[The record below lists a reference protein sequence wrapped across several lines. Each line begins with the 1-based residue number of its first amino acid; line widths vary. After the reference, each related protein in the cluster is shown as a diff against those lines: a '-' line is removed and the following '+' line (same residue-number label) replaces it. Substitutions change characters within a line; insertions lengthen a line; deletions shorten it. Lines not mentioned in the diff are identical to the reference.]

1 MKLLQIKMY
10 KRINYIA
17 AILVLVG
24 GLSAQAQVTTSSPY
38 SRYGLGNIKGSLLPQ
53 LRAMGG
59 ISTAVNKV
67 SGFNYINM
75 QNPASYAGISLTT
88 IDIGMSASVNN
99 LSRGNLSENT
109 FNATFSHLAFAAP
122 TGRKSALS
130 FGILPYSD
138 LGYAYRNKVKIDT
151 TSVDQ
156 LYEGEGGLSK
166 AYFGYGYRFGDH
178 LRVGANLEYIFG
190 NLQTTRSTEYSSTI
204 VGAYN
209 AKLQNKNSVGGL
221 AYSYGIQY
229 DFNVGKKTL
238 VTLGYSGSTSGK
250 VNSTQ
255 TFFATRYLRDA
266 NGNEQTALDTLSRI
280 DKGKSNLTLP
290 LTHNFGIAI
299 QQNDKW
305 MIGADFR
312 MSKWSATTINNVSQ
326 GLQDSWGASLGG
338 QWTPDAYSYNNY
350 MKRVDYRLG
359 FNYDKT
365 YIQVNNQNIK
375 QMGASLGFGFPL
387 PSANGGT
394 AFYKINFT
402 TEVGQRGTLSNNLV
416 KEQYINFHLGF
427 TLNDTWFRKYRVD

>member
-17 AILVLVG
+17 AILVLVC
-24 GLSAQAQVTTSSPY
+24 GLNAQAQVTTSSPY

-53 LRAMGG
+53 FRAMGG
-59 ISTAVNKV
+59 ISTAVSKV
-67 SGFNYINM
+67 TGFNNINM

-88 IDIGMSASVNN
+88 IDIGMSASVTNLTRNN
-99 LSRGNLSENT
+99 LSESS
-109 FNATFSHLAFAAP
+109 FNSTFSHLAFASP
-122 TGRKSALS
+122 VTRRSALS

-138 LGYAYRNKVKIDT
+138 LGYNYRNTVKVDT
-151 TSVDQ
+151 TTLNQ

-166 AYFGYGYRFGDH
+166 AYLGYGYRFGDH
-178 LRVGANLEYIFG
+178 LRIGGNLEYIFG
-190 NLQTTRSTEYSSTI
+190 NLQTTRATEFNS
-204 VGAYN
+204 VGSYN
-209 AKLQNKNSVGGL
+209 AKLQTKNSVAGL
-221 AYSYGIQY
+221 SYSYGIQY
-229 DFNVGKKTL
+229 DFTLGKKTI

-250 VNSTQ
+250 VNSTL
-255 TFFATRYLRDA
+255 TSYATLYTRDQD
-266 NGNEQTALDTLSRI
+266 GNESTAADTLNTVNN
-280 DKGKSNLTLP
+280 GKSNLTLP

-305 MIGADFR
+305 LIGADFR
-312 MSKWSATTINNVSQ
+312 MGKWSKTSINDVNQ

-338 QWTPDAYSYNNY
+338 QWTPDAFSYNSY
-350 MKRVDYRLG
+350 MKRIDYRIG

-365 YIQVNNQNIK
+365 YIKIGNQDIK

-387 PSANGGT
+387 PTANGGT

-402 TEVGQRGTLSNNLV
+402 TEFGQRGTINNNLV

>member
-17 AILVLVG
+17 AILVLVC

-53 LRAMGG
+53 FRAMGG
-59 ISTAVNKV
+59 ISTAVSKV
-67 SGFNYINM
+67 TGFNNINM

-88 IDIGMSASVNN
+88 IDIGMSASVTNLTRNN
-99 LSRGNLSENT
+99 LSESS
-109 FNATFSHLAFAAP
+109 FNSTFSHLAFAAP
-122 TGRKSALS
+122 VTRRSALS

-138 LGYAYRNKVKIDT
+138 LGYNYRNTVKVDT
-151 TSVDQ
+151 TTLNQ

-166 AYFGYGYRFGDH
+166 AYLGYGYRFGDH
-178 LRVGANLEYIFG
+178 LRIGGNLEYIFG
-190 NLQTTRSTEYSSTI
+190 NLQTSRATEFNSANS
-204 VGAYN
+204 YN
-209 AKLQNKNSVGGL
+209 AKLQTKNSVGGL
-221 AYSYGIQY
+221 SYSYGIQY
-229 DFNVGKKTL
+229 DFTLGKKTI

-250 VNSTQ
+250 VNSTL
-255 TFFATRYLRDA
+255 TSYATLYTRDQD
-266 NGNEQTALDTLSRI
+266 GNESTAADTLNTVNN
-280 DKGKSNLTLP
+280 GKSNLTLP

-305 MIGADFR
+305 LIGADFR
-312 MSKWSATTINNVSQ
+312 MSKWSATSINNVNQ

-338 QWTPDAYSYNNY
+338 QWTPDAFSYNSY
-350 MKRVDYRLG
+350 LKRIDYRIG
-359 FNYDKT
+359 VNYDKT
-365 YIQVNNQNIK
+365 YIKIGNQDIK

-387 PSANGGT
+387 PTANGGT

-402 TEVGQRGTLSNNLV
+402 TELGQRGTLNNNLV

>member
-17 AILVLVG
+17 AILVLVCG
-24 GLSAQAQVTTSSPY
+24 VSVQAQVTTSSPY

-67 SGFNYINM
+67 TGFNYINM

-88 IDIGMSASVNN
+88 IDIGMSAGLNNLTRNN
-99 LSRGNLSENT
+99 LSETS
-109 FNATFSHLAFAAP
+109 FNSTFSHLAFAAP
-122 TGRKSALS
+122 VTRRSALS

-138 LGYAYRNKVKIDT
+138 LGYSYRNTVKIDT

-166 AYFGYGYRFGDH
+166 AYLGYGYRFGDH
-178 LRVGANLEYIFG
+178 LRIGGNLEYIFG
-190 NLQTTRSTEYSSTI
+190 NLQTTRSTEYNLA
-204 VGAYN
+204 GAYN

-221 AYSYGIQY
+221 NYSYGIQY

-238 VTLGYSGSTSGK
+238 VTIGYSGSTSGK
-250 VNSTQ
+250 INSTQ
-255 TFFATRYLRDA
+255 SAYSTIYLRDA
-266 NGNEQTALDTLSRI
+266 NGNEQTAADTLSVI

-290 LTHNFGIAI
+290 LTHNFGISI

-305 MIGADFR
+305 LIGADFR
-312 MSKWSATTINNVSQ
+312 MSKWSATSINNVNQ

-338 QWTPDAYSYNNY
+338 QWTPDAFSYNSY

-365 YIQVNNQNIK
+365 YIQINNQDIK

-387 PSANGGT
+387 PTANAGT

-402 TEVGQRGTLSNNLV
+402 TEVGQRGTLNNNLV
-416 KEQYINFHLGF
+416 KEKFINFHLGF

>member
-17 AILVLVG
+17 AIIVLVC

-53 LRAMGG
+53 FRAMGG
-59 ISTAVNKV
+59 ISTAVSKV
-67 SGFNYINM
+67 TGFNNINM

-88 IDIGMSASVNN
+88 IDIGMSASVTNLTRNN
-99 LSRGNLSENT
+99 LSESS
-109 FNATFSHLAFAAP
+109 FNSTFSHLAFAAP
-122 TGRKSALS
+122 VTRRSALS

-138 LGYAYRNKVKIDT
+138 LGYNYRNTVKVDT
-151 TSVDQ
+151 TTLNQ

-166 AYFGYGYRFGDH
+166 AYLGYGYRFGDH
-178 LRVGANLEYIFG
+178 LRIGGNLEYIFG
-190 NLQTTRSTEYSSTI
+190 NLQTSRATEFNS
-204 VGAYN
+204 VGSYN
-209 AKLQNKNSVGGL
+209 AKLQTKNSVAGL
-221 AYSYGIQY
+221 SYSYGIQY
-229 DFNVGKKTL
+229 DFTLGKKTI

-250 VNSTQ
+250 VNSTL
-255 TFFATRYLRDA
+255 TSYATLYTRDQD
-266 NGNEQTALDTLSRI
+266 GNESTAADTLNTVN
-280 DKGKSNLTLP
+280 KGKSNLTLP

-305 MIGADFR
+305 LIGADFR
-312 MSKWSATTINNVSQ
+312 MGKWSKTSINDVNQ

-338 QWTPDAYSYNNY
+338 QWTPDAFSYNSY
-350 MKRVDYRLG
+350 MKRIDYRIG

-365 YIQVNNQNIK
+365 YIKIGNQDIK

-387 PSANGGT
+387 PTANGGT

-402 TEVGQRGTLSNNLV
+402 TELGQRGTLNNNLV

>member
-10 KRINYIA
+10 KRINYIT
-17 AILVLVG
+17 AILVLVCG
-24 GLSAQAQVTTSSPY
+24 FGAQAQVTTSSPY

-53 LRAMGG
+53 FRAMGG
-59 ISTAVNKV
+59 ISTAVGKV
-67 SGFNYINM
+67 TGFNNINM
-75 QNPASYAGISLTT
+75 QNPASYGTINLTT
-88 IDIGMSASVNN
+88 LDIGMSASIIN
-99 LSRGNLSENT
+99 LSRGSTSESS
-109 FNATFSHLAFAAP
+109 FNSTFSHLAIAAP
-122 TGRKSALS
+122 VTRRSALS

-138 LGYAYRNKVKIDT
+138 LGYSYKNTTKVDT

-166 AYFGYGYRFGDH
+166 AYLGYGYRFGDH
-178 LRVGANLEYIFG
+178 LRIGGNIEYIFG
-190 NLQTTRSTEYSSTI
+190 NLQTTRATEFAS
-204 VGAYN
+204 VGALN

-221 AYSYGIQY
+221 NYSYGIQY
-229 DFNVGKKTL
+229 DFNVGKKTV

-255 TFFATRYLRDA
+255 SFYATQYTRDQS
-266 NGNEQTALDTLSRI
+266 GNENTAIDTLSSI
-280 DKGKSNLTLP
+280 NNGKSNLTLP

-305 MIGADFR
+305 LIGADFR
-312 MSKWSATTINNVSQ
+312 MSKWSKTSINNVNQ

-338 QWTPDAYSYNNY
+338 QWTPDAYSYNSY
-350 MKRVDYRLG
+350 IKRIDYRLG
-359 FNYDKT
+359 VSYDKT
-365 YIQVNNQNIK
+365 YIQVNNQDIK

-387 PSANGGT
+387 PTATGGT

-402 TEVGQRGTLSNNLV
+402 TEVGQRGTLNNGLV

>member
-17 AILVLVG
+17 AILVLVC

-53 LRAMGG
+53 FRAMGG
-59 ISTAVNKV
+59 ISTAVSKV
-67 SGFNYINM
+67 TGFNNINM

-88 IDIGMSASVNN
+88 IDIGMSASVTNLTRNN
-99 LSRGNLSENT
+99 LSESS
-109 FNATFSHLAFAAP
+109 FNSTFSHLAFAAP
-122 TGRKSALS
+122 VTRRSALS

-138 LGYAYRNKVKIDT
+138 LGYNYRNTVKVDT
-151 TSVDQ
+151 TTLNQ

-166 AYFGYGYRFGDH
+166 AYLGYGYRFGDH
-178 LRVGANLEYIFG
+178 LRIGGNLEYIFG
-190 NLQTTRSTEYSSTI
+190 NLQTSRATEFNSASS
-204 VGAYN
+204 YN
-209 AKLQNKNSVGGL
+209 AKLQTKNSVAGL
-221 AYSYGIQY
+221 SYSYGIQY
-229 DFNVGKKTL
+229 DFTLGKKTI

-250 VNSTQ
+250 VNSTL
-255 TFFATRYLRDA
+255 TSYATLYTRDQD
-266 NGNEQTALDTLSRI
+266 GNESTAADTLNTVNN
-280 DKGKSNLTLP
+280 GKSNLTLP

-305 MIGADFR
+305 LIGADFR
-312 MSKWSATTINNVSQ
+312 MSKWSATSINNVNQ

-338 QWTPDAYSYNNY
+338 QWTPDAFSYNSY
-350 MKRVDYRLG
+350 LKRVDYRIG
-359 FNYDKT
+359 VNYDKT
-365 YIQVNNQNIK
+365 YIKIGNQDIK

-387 PSANGGT
+387 PTANGGT

-402 TEVGQRGTLSNNLV
+402 TELGQRGTINNNLV

>member
-17 AILVLVG
+17 TILVLVC
-24 GLSAQAQVTTSSPY
+24 GLNAQAQVTTSSPY

-53 LRAMGG
+53 FRAMGG
-59 ISTAVNKV
+59 ISTAVSKV
-67 SGFNYINM
+67 TGFNNINM

-88 IDIGMSASVNN
+88 IDIGMSASVTNLTRNN
-99 LSRGNLSENT
+99 LSESS
-109 FNATFSHLAFAAP
+109 FNSTFSHLAFAAP
-122 TGRKSALS
+122 VTRRSALS

-138 LGYAYRNKVKIDT
+138 LGYNYRNTVKVDT
-151 TSVDQ
+151 TTLNQ

-166 AYFGYGYRFGDH
+166 AYLGYGYRFGDH
-178 LRVGANLEYIFG
+178 LRIGGNLEYIFG
-190 NLQTTRSTEYSSTI
+190 NLQNTRATEFNSAGS
-204 VGAYN
+204 YN
-209 AKLQNKNSVGGL
+209 AKLQTKNSVAGL
-221 AYSYGIQY
+221 SYSYGIQY
-229 DFNVGKKTL
+229 DFTLGKKTI

-250 VNSTQ
+250 VNSTL
-255 TFFATRYLRDA
+255 TSYATLYTRDQD
-266 NGNEQTALDTLSRI
+266 GNESTAADTLNTVNN
-280 DKGKSNLTLP
+280 GKSNLTLP

-305 MIGADFR
+305 LIGADFR
-312 MSKWSATTINNVSQ
+312 MGKWSKTSINDVNQ

-338 QWTPDAYSYNNY
+338 QWTPDAFSYNSY
-350 MKRVDYRLG
+350 LKRIDYRIG

-365 YIQVNNQNIK
+365 YIKIGNQDIK

-387 PSANGGT
+387 PTANGGT

-402 TEVGQRGTLSNNLV
+402 TELGQRGTLNNNLV

>member
-17 AILVLVG
+17 TILVLVC
-24 GLSAQAQVTTSSPY
+24 GLNAQAQVTTSSPY

-53 LRAMGG
+53 FRAMGG
-59 ISTAVNKV
+59 ISTAVSKV
-67 SGFNYINM
+67 TGFNNINM

-88 IDIGMSASVNN
+88 IDIGMSASVTNLTRNN
-99 LSRGNLSENT
+99 LSESS
-109 FNATFSHLAFAAP
+109 FNSTFSHLAFAAP
-122 TGRKSALS
+122 VTRRSALS

-138 LGYAYRNKVKIDT
+138 LGYNYRNTVKVDT
-151 TSVDQ
+151 TTLNQ

-166 AYFGYGYRFGDH
+166 AYLGYGYRFGDH
-178 LRVGANLEYIFG
+178 LRIGGNLEYIFG
-190 NLQTTRSTEYSSTI
+190 NLQNTRATEFNSAGS
-204 VGAYN
+204 YN
-209 AKLQNKNSVGGL
+209 AKLQTKNSVAGL
-221 AYSYGIQY
+221 SYSYGIQY
-229 DFNVGKKTL
+229 DFTLGKKTI

-250 VNSTQ
+250 VNSTL
-255 TFFATRYLRDA
+255 TSYATLYTRDQD
-266 NGNEQTALDTLSRI
+266 GNESTAADTLNTVNN
-280 DKGKSNLTLP
+280 GKSNLTLP
-290 LTHNFGIAI
+290 LIHNFGIAI

-305 MIGADFR
+305 LIGADFR
-312 MSKWSATTINNVSQ
+312 MGKWSKTSINDVNQ

-338 QWTPDAYSYNNY
+338 QWTPDAFSYNSY
-350 MKRVDYRLG
+350 LKRIDYRIG

-365 YIQVNNQNIK
+365 YIKIGNQDIK

-387 PSANGGT
+387 PTANGGT

-402 TEVGQRGTLSNNLV
+402 TELGQRGTLNNNLV

>member
-17 AILVLVG
+17 AIIILVC

-53 LRAMGG
+53 FRAMGG
-59 ISTAVNKV
+59 ISTAVSKV
-67 SGFNYINM
+67 TGFNNINM

-88 IDIGMSASVNN
+88 IDIGMSASVTNLTRNN
-99 LSRGNLSENT
+99 LSESS
-109 FNATFSHLAFAAP
+109 FNSTFSHLAFAAP
-122 TGRKSALS
+122 VTRRSALS

-138 LGYAYRNKVKIDT
+138 LGYNYRNTVKVDT
-151 TSVDQ
+151 TTLNQ

-166 AYFGYGYRFGDH
+166 AYLGYGYRFGDH
-178 LRVGANLEYIFG
+178 LRIGGNLEYIFG
-190 NLQTTRSTEYSSTI
+190 NLQNSRATEFNS
-204 VGAYN
+204 VGSYN
-209 AKLQNKNSVGGL
+209 AKLQTKNSVAGL
-221 AYSYGIQY
+221 SYSYGIQY
-229 DFNVGKKTL
+229 DFTLGKKTI

-250 VNSTQ
+250 VNSTL
-255 TFFATRYLRDA
+255 TSYGTLYTRDQD
-266 NGNEQTALDTLSRI
+266 GNESTAVDTLNSVNG
-280 DKGKSNLTLP
+280 GKSNLTLP

-305 MIGADFR
+305 LIGADFR
-312 MSKWSATTINNVSQ
+312 MGKWSKTSINDINQ

-338 QWTPDAYSYNNY
+338 QWTPDAFSYNSY
-350 MKRVDYRLG
+350 MKRIDYRIG

-365 YIQVNNQNIK
+365 YIKIGNQDIK

-387 PSANGGT
+387 PTANGGT

-402 TEVGQRGTLSNNLV
+402 TELGQRGTLNNNLV

>member
-17 AILVLVG
+17 AILVLVC

-53 LRAMGG
+53 FRAMGG
-59 ISTAVNKV
+59 ISTAVSKV
-67 SGFNYINM
+67 TGFNNINM

-88 IDIGMSASVNN
+88 IDIGMSASVTSLTRNN
-99 LSRGNLSENT
+99 LSESS
-109 FNATFSHLAFAAP
+109 FNSTFSHLAFAAP
-122 TGRKSALS
+122 VTRRSALS

-138 LGYAYRNKVKIDT
+138 LGYNYRNTVKVDT
-151 TSVDQ
+151 TTLNQ

-166 AYFGYGYRFGDH
+166 AYLGYGYRFGDH
-178 LRVGANLEYIFG
+178 LRIGGNLEYIFG
-190 NLQTTRSTEYSSTI
+190 NLQTSRATEFSSA
-204 VGAYN
+204 GSYN
-209 AKLQNKNSVGGL
+209 AKLQTKNSVAGL
-221 AYSYGIQY
+221 SYSYGIQY
-229 DFNVGKKTL
+229 DFTLGKKTI

-250 VNSTQ
+250 VNSTL
-255 TFFATRYLRDA
+255 TSYATLYTRDQD
-266 NGNEQTALDTLSRI
+266 GNESTAADTLNTVNN
-280 DKGKSNLTLP
+280 GKSNLTLP

-305 MIGADFR
+305 LIGADFR
-312 MSKWSATTINNVSQ
+312 MGKWSATSINNVNQ

-338 QWTPDAYSYNNY
+338 QWTPDAFSYNSY
-350 MKRVDYRLG
+350 LKRIDYRIG
-359 FNYDKT
+359 VNYDKT
-365 YIQVNNQNIK
+365 YIKIGNQDIK

-387 PSANGGT
+387 PTANGGT

-402 TEVGQRGTLSNNLV
+402 TELGQRGTLNNNLV

>member
-17 AILVLVG
+17 AILVLVC

-53 LRAMGG
+53 FRAMGG
-59 ISTAVNKV
+59 ISTAVSKV
-67 SGFNYINM
+67 TGFNNINM

-88 IDIGMSASVNN
+88 IDIGMSASVTNLTRNN
-99 LSRGNLSENT
+99 LSESS
-109 FNATFSHLAFAAP
+109 FNSTFSHLAFAAP
-122 TGRKSALS
+122 VTRRSALS

-138 LGYAYRNKVKIDT
+138 LGYNYRNTVKVDT
-151 TSVDQ
+151 TTLNQ

-166 AYFGYGYRFGDH
+166 AYLGYGYRFGDH
-178 LRVGANLEYIFG
+178 LRIGGNLEYIFG
-190 NLQTTRSTEYSSTI
+190 NLQTSRATEFNSASS
-204 VGAYN
+204 YN
-209 AKLQNKNSVGGL
+209 AKLQTKNSVAGL
-221 AYSYGIQY
+221 SYSYGIQY
-229 DFNVGKKTL
+229 DFTLGKKTI

-250 VNSTQ
+250 VNSTL
-255 TFFATRYLRDA
+255 TSYATLYTRDQD
-266 NGNEQTALDTLSRI
+266 GNESTAADTLNTVNN
-280 DKGKSNLTLP
+280 GKSNLTLP

-305 MIGADFR
+305 LIGADFR
-312 MSKWSATTINNVSQ
+312 MGKWSATSINNVNQ

-338 QWTPDAYSYNNY
+338 QWTPDAFSYNSY
-350 MKRVDYRLG
+350 LKRIDYRIG
-359 FNYDKT
+359 VNYDKT
-365 YIQVNNQNIK
+365 YIKIGNQDIK

-387 PSANGGT
+387 PTANGGT

-402 TEVGQRGTLSNNLV
+402 TELGQRGTLNNNLV

>member
-17 AILVLVG
+17 AILVLVC

-59 ISTAVNKV
+59 ISTAVGKV
-67 SGFNYINM
+67 TGFNYINM
-75 QNPASYAGISLTT
+75 QNPASYAGITLTT
-88 IDIGMSASVNN
+88 IDVGMSAGLTNLSRNN
-99 LSRGNLSENT
+99 LSETS
-109 FNATFSHLAFAAP
+109 FNSTFSHLAFAAP
-122 TGRKSALS
+122 VTRRSALS

-138 LGYAYRNKVKIDT
+138 LGYSYRSTTKVDT
-151 TSVDQ
+151 TTLDQ

-166 AYFGYGYRFGDH
+166 AYLGYGYRFGDH
-178 LRVGANLEYIFG
+178 LRIGGNLEYIFG
-190 NLQTTRSTEYSSTI
+190 NLQTTRATEFQS

-209 AKLQNKNSVGGL
+209 AKLQNKNSVGGIN
-221 AYSYGIQY
+221 YSYGIQY
-229 DFNVGKKTL
+229 DFNIGKKTIM
-238 VTLGYSGSTSGK
+238 TLGYSGSTSGK
-250 VNSTQ
+250 INSTQ
-255 TFFATRYLRDA
+255 TSFATLYTRDQS
-266 NGNEQTALDTLSRI
+266 GNENTAADTLNI
-280 DKGKSNLTLP
+280 VNNGKSNLTLP

-312 MSKWSATTINNVSQ
+312 MGKWSATSINNVNQ

-338 QWTPDAYSYNNY
+338 QWTPDAFSYNSY
-350 MKRVDYRLG
+350 MKRVDYRIG

-365 YIQVNNQNIK
+365 YIKIGNQNIK

-387 PSANGGT
+387 PTANGGT

-402 TEVGQRGTLSNNLV
+402 TELGQRGTLNNNLV
-416 KEQYINFHLGF
+416 KEKYINFHLGF